1 MTVLVTGAAGF
12 IGFHLVNALLDRGER
27 VVGVDNF
34 VHFYDP
40 ALKQARVQALL
51 KRDDFSFHD
60 LDVGDPKV
68 LAALFEGYASIDRVL
83 HVAGQP
89 GVRQSITH
97 PWQFIRSNIDGQLA
111 MVEAVRQLPN
121 FKHLVFASSSSV
133 YGDSKEVPFS
143 LGNRAER
150 PRSLYAASKRAA
162 EHIAA
167 TYSHLYGIPTT
178 GLRFFTVYGPWG
190 RPDMAALLF
199 IDAVMR
205 GNKLW
210 LFNGGNL
217 KRDFTYIDD
226 IVAGVLA
233 ALDRPPAPDREGL
246 RYAIYNLG
254 NHRPVDVRDFVKV
267 VEDACGKPAKI
278 EDAPMQPG
286 DVHVTYADI
295 SASTRDL
302 GFMPRTTIEE
312 GIPRTVEWYK
322 RYYGVE

>member
-12 IGFHLVNALLDRGER
+12 IGFHLVSALIGRGER

-34 VHFYDP
+34 LPFYDP
-40 ALKQARVQALL
+40 ALKQARAAELRKLEGFVFEELSVA
-51 KRDDFSFHD
+51 
-60 LDVGDPKV
+60 DPKA
-68 LAALFEGYASIDRVL
+68 LDALFARHPDIDRVL
-83 HVAGQP
+83 HMAGQP
-89 GVRQSITH
+89 GVRRSITH
-97 PWQFIRSNIDGQLA
+97 PWEFLRNNIDGQLA
-111 MVEAVRQLPN
+111 MVEAVRQVRD

-133 YGDSKEVPFS
+133 YGDSTEVPFS
-143 LGNRAER
+143 TEARADR
-150 PRSLYAASKRAA
+150 PRSLYAASKRGA

-205 GNKLW
+205 GNTLW
-210 LFNGGNL
+210 LFKDGEL

-233 ALDRPPAPDREGL
+233 ALDRPAPPDAEGL
-246 RYAIYNLG
+246 RYAVYNLG
-254 NHRPVDVRDFVKV
+254 NHTPVAVRDFVKV
-267 VEDACGKPAKI
+267 VEAACGKKARI
-278 EDAPMQPG
+278 ESAPMQPG
-286 DVHVTYADI
+286 DVQVTYADI

-302 GFMPRTTIEE
+302 GFLPRTTIQE
-312 GIPRTVEWYK
+312 GIPRTVAWYK
-322 RYYGVE
+322 RYHGLD

>member
-12 IGFHLVNALLDRGER
+12 IGFSLASALLERGER
-27 VVGVDNF
+27 VVGIDNF
-34 VHFYDP
+34 LHFYDP
-40 ALKQARVQALL
+40 ALKQARAAELK
-51 KRDDFSFHD
+51 KRDGFAFHE
-60 LDVGDPKV
+60 LDVADPK
-68 LAALFEGYASIDRVL
+68 ALEGLFKRYPEIDRVL
-83 HVAGQP
+83 HMAGQP
-89 GVRQSITH
+89 GVRRSITH
-97 PWQFIRSNIDGQLA
+97 PWEFLRSNIDGQLA
-111 MVEAVRQLPN
+111 MVEAVRRLPD

-133 YGDSKEVPFS
+133 YGDSTEVPFS
-143 LGNRAER
+143 TESRADR
-150 PRSLYAASKRAA
+150 PRSLYAASKRAG

-205 GNKLW
+205 GNTLW
-210 LFNGGNL
+210 LFNDGDL

-233 ALDRPPAPDREGL
+233 ALDRPAPPDPQGL
-246 RYAIYNLG
+246 RYAVYNLG
-254 NHRPVDVRDFVKV
+254 NHMPVPVRDFVKV
-267 VEDACGKPAKI
+267 IEAACGKKAKI
-278 EDAPMQPG
+278 ESAPMQPG

-302 GFMPRTTIEE
+302 GFLPRTAIDE
-312 GIPRTVEWYK
+312 GIPRTVAWYK
-322 RYYGVE
+322 RYYGIA